1 MHGALLRSAVMA
13 SMECPD
19 EDDAPPQGSYRQN
32 SAISLQSLQDAL
44 RETSSLASSPRK
56 RARKVCRNRS
66 NNANFNNNTSD
77 EDDAQLGGLMD
88 AMRVQDMLVAP
99 PAVPRR
105 EPPVRRVSRKT
116 SYDSRI
122 SDFSD
127 WDEEDNWEG
136 MNSDTEDNEN
146 ADSDLD

>member
-1 MHGALLRSAVMA
+1 MA

-19 EDDAPPQGSYRQN
+19 EDDAPPRGSYRQN

-56 RARKVCRNRS
+56 RARKVCRTKS
-66 NNANFNNNTSD
+66 INANNND
-77 EDDAQLGGLMD
+77 EDDANLGGLMD
-88 AMRVQDMLVAP
+88 AMQVKDVHVAP
-99 PAVPRR
+99 DVPRR

-116 SYDSRI
+116 SHDSRI

-127 WDEEDNWEG
+127 WDEEEQWS
-136 MNSDTEDNEN
+136 SDTDDNEN
-146 ADSDLD
+146 PDCDSD